1 VLSLSTSVD
10 APRRLVAGVV
20 RDGDAAAE
28 SLALA
33 GHRFSAAVRLLIPG
47 DVVVLEAR
55 IVPGVRL
62 RYRSRIRSVGP
73 EGMVSELVGGFA
85 RSLVHTTTLHD
96 QGTGT
101 TLHDEIAWT
110 SPLGPL
116 GRIGDGILVRRLIRD
131 MLAARAVVYRRR
143 AEALAAAP
151 VVVGAAIVRS
161 GSVLAAQRDRP
172 AELAGRWE
180 LPGGSV
186 EAGETEPAALVRE
199 CREELGVAIGVGDR
213 LGTDLPITAKGRDL
227 VLRIHTAT
235 LNAGSGEPEAL
246 EHRAVRWLGAREVPT
261 VAWVDA
267 DRAMVPDLRGL
278 LGD

>member
-101 TLHDEIAWT
+101 TLHGQA
-110 SPLGPL
+110 SP
-116 GRIGDGILVRRLIRD
+116 
-131 MLAARAVVYRRR
+131 
-143 AEALAAAP
+143 
-151 VVVGAAIVRS
+151 
-161 GSVLAAQRDRP
+161 
-172 AELAGRWE
+172 
-180 LPGGSV
+180 
-186 EAGETEPAALVRE
+186 
-199 CREELGVAIGVGDR
+199 
-213 LGTDLPITAKGRDL
+213 
-227 VLRIHTAT
+227 
-235 LNAGSGEPEAL
+235 GSGQ
-246 EHRAVRWLGAREVPT
+246 
-261 VAWVDA
+261 
-267 DRAMVPDLRGL
+267 
-278 LGD
+278 